1 MPIVKIVQGDITESG
16 HPYIAHQC
24 NCVTVT
30 SRGLAASIATKF
42 PWADVYSKR
51 KAIGRRNCAINTS
64 LPGTIE
70 VLSKDGQNIVCMFAQ
85 WTPGKCGNFK
95 KTYPDTYQDTSM
107 NRQLWFKQCLDEID
121 KLKLDEI
128 AIPYLI
134 GCGLAGGNWGKYQKL
149 LNTAKTNIVLY
160 SLATD

>member
-1 MPIVKIVQGDITESG
+1 
-16 HPYIAHQC
+16 
-24 NCVTVT
+24 
-30 SRGLAASIATKF
+30 
-42 PWADVYSKR
+42 
-51 KAIGRRNCAINTS
+51 
-64 LPGTIE
+64 
-70 VLSKDGQNIVCMFAQ
+70 MFAQ

-121 KLKLDEI
+121 KLELDEI

-134 GCGLAGGNWGKYQKL
+134 GCGLAGGNWGKYEKL